1 MQVEYIDISH
11 VHVYISKNNLHI
23 NIIILYV
30 DINYKLHMTTELSCK
45 NTFLRVDIILT
56 KVWLIYLVHWISK
69 YSLEQKEIHIDGCL
83 SVWMIISITRKLA
96 NPETLADQRRDIV
109 CFMYI
114 FSCERGDPYIAP
126 LWIWAMLKLIPDKL
140 IHCISYFLI
149 INTYSS
155 GMSCSIFVCQC
166 MSYVV
171 RNTCLFFLQFWYLID
186 TQVQYQNSIKT

>member
-1 MQVEYIDISH
+1 MG
-11 VHVYISKNNLHI
+11 
-23 NIIILYV
+23 
-30 DINYKLHMTTELSCK
+30 
-45 NTFLRVDIILT
+45 
-56 KVWLIYLVHWISK
+56 
-69 YSLEQKEIHIDGCL
+69 QKEIHIDSCL

-96 NPETLADQRRDIV
+96 NPWNVSWSTTRHIV

-114 FSCERGDPYIAP
+114 YMFKWARWPIAP

-171 RNTCLFFLQFWYLID
+171 RNTCLFFFLQFWYLID
-186 TQVQYQNSIKT
+186 TQVQYQNSVKSFLLLLISDADQKPLTGEDGWYNLH